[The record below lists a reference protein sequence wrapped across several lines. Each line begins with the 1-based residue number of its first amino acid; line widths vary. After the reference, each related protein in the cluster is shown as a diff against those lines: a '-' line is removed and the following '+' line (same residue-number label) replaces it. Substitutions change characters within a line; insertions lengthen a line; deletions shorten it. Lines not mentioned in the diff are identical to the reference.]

1 VRAASLPLSPSPS
14 GRIAITGSS
23 GLIGGALRAAFTAK
37 GYSVTELDLR
47 AEDGARGD
55 VRDPARVEA
64 LLSNCDGVVHLA
76 AVSRVVWGERDPE
89 SCWSTNVEGL
99 RNVLSV
105 ARSKPQPPW
114 VVFASSREIYG
125 QPESLPVDE
134 DCPPRPINVYGR
146 SKVEGE
152 LLVEQAARTG
162 LRAATLRLSN
172 VFGSASDYA
181 DRVVPAFVRAATEGR
196 PLRVDGIEHTFDFTH
211 VDDVAEG
218 FVALVQ
224 KLFAGDPAPP
234 PIQLVSGRGTTLG
247 ELAALTIR
255 IAGSASRI
263 ETAPERDFDVSRFV
277 GRPERAASI
286 LGWAPHVTLEEGL
299 ERMVDA
305 LRCAY

>member
-1 VRAASLPLSPSPS
+1 MSA

-23 GLIGGALRAAFTAK
+23 GLIGRALRAAFAAK
-37 GYSVTELDLR
+37 GHRVSELDLR
-47 AEDGARGD
+47 ADEPARGD

-64 LLSNCDGVVHLA
+64 LLSDCDGVVHLA

-105 ARSKPQPPW
+105 AGSRPRPPW

-134 DCPPRPINVYGR
+134 DCPPNPINVYGR
-146 SKVEGE
+146 SKVAGE
-152 LLVEQAARTG
+152 QLVEQAARAG

-172 VFGSASDYA
+172 VFGSAADYA
-181 DRVVPAFVRAATEGR
+181 DRVVPAFVRAAIRGR
-196 PLRVDGIEHTFDFTH
+196 RLRVDGIDHTFDFTH
-211 VDDVAEG
+211 VDDVTEG

-224 KLFAGDPAPP
+224 KLLAGEAPPP

-255 IAGSASRI
+255 IAGTASSI
-263 ETAPERDFDVSRFV
+263 ETAPERDFDVAKFV
-277 GRPERAASI
+277 GRPDRARSL
-286 LGWAPHVTLEEGL
+286 LGWTPRVTLEDGL
-299 ERMVDA
+299 ARMIDA
-305 LRCAY
+305 LRRDY